1 VPNKAAKRF
10 DLATQIRIC
19 ALCPNMCRFLCP
31 VATVEK
37 AETITPRGKATLT
50 LAAESGDIPFTA
62 GTAAVFYRCAQ
73 CKICREWCPS
83 GVDLPEATAS
93 LRRRA
98 AREGVAP
105 KAVRTLAARLVGE
118 RSFYRPAAELA
129 ETDRYRSLL
138 DKRAKV
144 LYFAGCATA
153 ALHPEIIEAT
163 LRLFEAGGVK
173 VDMLRPEECCGL
185 PLDVLGYADEASE
198 FAGGLAQAVAGGGY
212 ETIVTGCPMCAQV
225 MKEGY
230 PGGVTLGVEVKHVTE
245 FLDGLGQEVGL
256 AGLRGHRVPAGPGPG
271 REGASLAG
279 RHPPTD
285 LAVTYHDPCYLG
297 RYQGVYEAPRRLLAE
312 VAGLEVVE
320 MERGRELA
328 ACCGGAPAIDA
339 TVPATATA
347 MASRR
352 VAQAGRTGAGT
363 LVTACPRCLEM
374 LRAAAEAG
382 VGAGSDASGDGPRGP
397 VPASDR
403 GLFVRDITEVL
414 AERLGVRRER

>member
-1 VPNKAAKRF
+1 MPNKAAKRF
-10 DLATQIRIC
+10 DLATQVRIC

-98 AREGVAP
+98 AREGVSP

-118 RSFYRPAAELA
+118 RSFYRPAAELV

-185 PLDVLGYADEASE
+185 PLDVLGYVDEASE

-245 FLDGLGQEVGL
+245 FLDGLGQEAGL
-256 AGLRGHRVPAGPGPG
+256 VGLRGRRVPAGPGPG

-279 RHPPTD
+279 RRPPTD

-374 LRAAAEAG
+374 LRAAAEAS
-382 VGAGSDASGDGPRGP
+382 VGAGSG
-397 VPASDR
+397 DR

-414 AERLGVRRER
+414 AERLGVWRER

>member
-1 VPNKAAKRF
+1 MPGKAAKRF
-10 DLATQIRIC
+10 DLATQVRIC

-73 CKICREWCPS
+73 CRICREWCPS

-118 RSFYRPAAELA
+118 RSFYRPATELA
-129 ETDRYRSLL
+129 ERDRYLSLL
-138 DKRAKV
+138 DWRAKV

-153 ALHPEIIEAT
+153 TLHPQIIEAT

-173 VDMLRPEECCGL
+173 VAMLRPEECCGL
-185 PLDVLGYADEASE
+185 PLDALGYVDEASE
-198 FAGGLAQAVAGGGY
+198 FAGGLAQVVAGGGY

-225 MKEGY
+225 MKERY
-230 PGGVTLGVEVKHVTE
+230 PALGVTLGVEVKHVTE
-245 FLDGLGQEVGL
+245 FLDGLREV
-256 AGLRGHRVPAGPGPG
+256 
-271 REGASLAG
+271 ASLAG
-279 RHPPTD
+279 RRPRAD
-285 LAVTYHDPCYLG
+285 SAVTYHDPCYLG

-328 ACCGGAPAIDA
+328 ACCGGAPAIDV

-352 VAQAGRTGAGT
+352 VAQAGRTRAGT

-382 VGAGSDASGDGPRGP
+382 VGRGSG
-397 VPASDR
+397 DR
-403 GLFVRDITEVL
+403 GLVVRDITEIL
-414 AERLGVRRER
+414 AERLGVWRDR

>member
-1 VPNKAAKRF
+1 MPGRAAKGF
-10 DLATQIRIC
+10 DLATQVRIC

-50 LAAESGDIPFTA
+50 LAAESGEVPFTA

-83 GVDLPEATAS
+83 GVDLTEATAS

-129 ETDRYRSLL
+129 ETDRYHPLL
-138 DKRAKV
+138 DRRAKV

-173 VDMLRPEECCGL
+173 VAMLRPEECCGL
-185 PLDVLGYADEASE
+185 PLDVLGYVDEASE

-225 MKEGY
+225 MKERY
-230 PGGVTLGVEVKHVTE
+230 PALGVTLGVEVKHVTE
-245 FLDGLGQEVGL
+245 FLDGLREKAGL
-256 AGLRGHRVPAGPGPG
+256 FGLRGSRATAGLGP
-271 REGASLAG
+271 
-279 RHPPTD
+279 
-285 LAVTYHDPCYLG
+285 AVTYHDPCYLG

-328 ACCGGAPAIDA
+328 ACCGGAPAIDV

-374 LRAAAEAG
+374 LGAAAEAG
-382 VGAGSDASGDGPRGP
+382 VGAGSGGP
-397 VPASDR
+397 ALS
-403 GLFVRDITEVL
+403 VRDITEVL
-414 AERLGVRRER
+414 AERLGVWRDR